1 MIIHN
6 NKEILNKKWV
16 VYKNSDFVIENDSFL
31 INISELNTTANFFS
45 LTRFVFENKK
55 FLLQIL
61 SRRTQDLFNK
71 ANTKFDLLKNKKFHV
86 LSMPFMEVSGL
97 TENCDLRN
105 PNLNI
110 YFQTIALEALIEKYK
125 PRVIKFYYLDQL
137 IIDALQ
143 KKFFNYS
150 INIEVIPESK
160 RISYKSN
167 LFLLTAFTRFFHL
180 FFTIISIK
188 FFSKKNQIQKD
199 HNSKILLISYLSSLN
214 VKDNK
219 LASVYWASLVEYLSK
234 NNLKTHLLYLNTNLI
249 NSPRYKKLNLI
260 NENNSKNKNF
270 ILSSFDEFLTFKNL
284 YYSLLFFFKIR
295 NFSFKINKFFDQ
307 ICEKQHE
314 ISPWPFMKNRWD
326 RYTKAGTSVNFIM
339 QVLQF
344 NDFIINSKEY
354 DKVIFLWEG
363 MLWEKIFTYFWK
375 KHKKTPIYG
384 YQHTI
389 LKNGDIRGLKTNWNK
404 GSINFYPNKLLYTGE
419 IFKKQLNILGF
430 NNFELYPV
438 EALRYLYLKNQKEI
452 TLSNQNIH
460 MLLLE
465 GNEKADLFLLSCFKN
480 ICSKK
485 TLKKNNIFLIKPHP
499 NSDKRILGKYAKDF
513 DVHIYSDN
521 ISKALS
527 ISQYVYT
534 SLNSSAALESLIL
547 GKSLILFQMPDVLI
561 RTPLYKFQFNQ
572 IITNAKNI
580 DFNNIDNNKVKV
592 KLNSQHLFMNQN
604 INKWKS
610 LLNET

>member
-1 MIIHN
+1 MIIYN
-6 NKEILNKKWV
+6 NKGILNKKWV
-16 VYKNSDFVIENDSFL
+16 VYKNSDLFIENDGFL
-31 INISELNTTANFFS
+31 INTSELNTTANVFS

-71 ANTKFDLLKNKKFHV
+71 ANKKFDLLKNKKFHI

-137 IIDALQ
+137 IIESLQ
-143 KKFFNYS
+143 KKFFNYP
-150 INIEVIPESK
+150 INIEVIKESK
-160 RISYKSN
+160 RISYKSDS
-167 LFLLTAFTRFFHL
+167 FILTAFARFFYL

-214 VKDNK
+214 VNNK
-219 LASVYWASLVEYLSK
+219 LSSVYWARLVEYLSK

-249 NSPRYKKLNLI
+249 NFHRYKKLNLI
-260 NENNSKNKNF
+260 NANNSKNKNF

-284 YYSLLFFFKIR
+284 YHSMKFFFKIR
-295 NFSFKINKFFDQ
+295 NISFKINKFFDQ
-307 ICEKQHE
+307 ICEKQYE

-344 NDFIINSKEY
+344 HDFIINSKEY

-375 KHKKTPIYG
+375 KHKETPIYG

-389 LKNGDIRGLKTNWNK
+389 LKNGDIRGFKTNWNK
-404 GSINFYPNKLLYTGE
+404 DSINFYPNKLLYTGE

-430 NNFELYPV
+430 NNYELYPV
-438 EALRYLYLKNQKEI
+438 EALRYLYLKNQKKI
-452 TLSNQNIH
+452 TSTNPNIH

-465 GNEKADLFLLSCFKN
+465 GNEKADLFLLSCFKL
-480 ICSKK
+480 ICCKK
-485 TLKKNNIFLIKPHP
+485 TLKKNNIFLIKSHP
-499 NSDKRILGKYAKDF
+499 NSNKKILAKYAKNF
-513 DVHIYSDN
+513 DVNIYSDN

-527 ISQYVYT
+527 ISQCVYT
-534 SLNSSAALESLIL
+534 SLNSSAALESLML
-547 GKSLILFQMPDVLI
+547 GKGLILFQMPDVLI
-561 RTPLYKFQFNQ
+561 RTPLYTFHFNQ

-580 DFNNIDNNKVKV
+580 DLNNIDNNKVKV
-592 KLNSQHLFMNQN
+592 KLNSQHLFLNQN